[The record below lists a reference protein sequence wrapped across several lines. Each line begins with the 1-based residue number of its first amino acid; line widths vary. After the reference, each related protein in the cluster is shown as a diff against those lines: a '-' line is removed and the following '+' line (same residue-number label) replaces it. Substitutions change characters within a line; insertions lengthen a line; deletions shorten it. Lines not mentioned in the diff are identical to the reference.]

1 MRPERPTLRAAR
13 RLLGNLDAR
22 ETSGASIPVS
32 GPLTHTPSPRLAPVA
47 PWPSSARSMARR
59 TRAFRTVRMGKV
71 PDDHRPFGRSKKGH
85 KWKIFTSIIGKGG
98 HDKYLAGQVGVSTAY
113 QAKC

>member
-1 MRPERPTLRAAR
+1 MRPERPSLRAAR

-47 PWPSSARSMARR
+47 PGLPRPGAWLAEHVPFAPS
-59 TRAFRTVRMGKV
+59 GW
-71 PDDHRPFGRSKKGH
+71 GRSQTITGHSVEEKKG
-85 KWKIFTSIIGKGG
+85 TNGKSS
-98 HDKYLAGQVGVSTAY
+98 HRS
-113 QAKC
+113 